1 MRLLIMV
8 GAYGAFVDRPFA
20 HVNRAVADGRIP
32 RLGCQR
38 PERRC
43 CSLGASTV
51 AYTKSFA
58 PGARHESIRAES
70 VSHHVAGDVGRG
82 ELRTQTGERRPVIVR
97 DGNDVA
103 LCHAHAG

>member
-1 MRLLIMV
+1 MQQ
-8 GAYGAFVDRPFA
+8 GAD
-20 HVNRAVADGRIP
+20 
-32 RLGCQR
+32 
-38 PERRC
+38 
-43 CSLGASTV
+43 CSTSSECLSTPSALPKIGWESYSGSTV

-70 VSHHVAGDVGRG
+70 VSHHVAGDVGRS
-82 ELRTQTGERRPVIVR
+82 ELRTQTVEGRAVIVR